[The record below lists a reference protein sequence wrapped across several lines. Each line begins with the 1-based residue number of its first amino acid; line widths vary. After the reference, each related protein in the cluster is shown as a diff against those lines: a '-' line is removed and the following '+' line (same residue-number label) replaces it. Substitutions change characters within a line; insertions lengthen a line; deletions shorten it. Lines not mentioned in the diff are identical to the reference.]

1 MGGGDSADT
10 EEGYEELG
18 VRRGC
23 RGRRIVESAAAG
35 DTVRS
40 RQSCGFRSG
49 EYRVAVQ
56 RYGGVCGGPSRA
68 SRYSVSVVGEPRS
81 AGAQAA
87 VGYEGASV
95 GVAAAVAFDIA
106 RFGVCWSIYARREW
120 DNAYKMYVYH

>member
-18 VRRGC
+18 VGRGC
-23 RGRRIVESAAAG
+23 GGRRIVESAAAG

-68 SRYSVSVVGEPRS
+68 SRYSVSVVGEHRS
-81 AGAQAA
+81 GRAQAA
-87 VGYEGASV
+87 ISDEGAPV
-95 GVAAAVAFDIA
+95 GIAALLTFNLAWVLS
-106 RFGVCWSIYARREW
+106 RWSINARRECL
-120 DNAYKMYVYH
+120 MRV

>member
-18 VRRGC
+18 VGRGC
-23 RGRRIVESAAAG
+23 GWRRIVESAAAG

-49 EYRVAVQ
+49 EYRVVVQ

-68 SRYSVSVVGEPRS
+68 SRYSVSAVGEPGS

-95 GVAAAVAFDIA
+95 GVAAAVAFDPA
-106 RFGVCWSIYARREW
+106 WFGVCWSIYARREW